1 VVLDHRH
8 PEIRYDTMEGVYKI
22 VPQGRHG
29 RDFGSIYV
37 ENCVE
42 HVDILELEY
51 NYMHADTPAHC
62 CLAIIHSHF

>member
-1 VVLDHRH
+1 
-8 PEIRYDTMEGVYKI
+8 MEGVYKI

-62 CLAIIHSHF
+62 CLVIIHSHL